1 MQEPEKPKVPFQGVG
16 RALGSTSTPTGPAAS
31 EPTVA
36 VASLKAAPHP
46 TPDLVIDSSS
56 PTTLIQLR
64 LADGTRMVPRFNL
77 NHNIRDI
84 RAFIEASRPGG
95 ASNYQLQIMGFPP
108 KLLTDLDQ
116 TIEEAGIASS
126 VVIQKF

>member
-1 MQEPEKPKVPFQGVG
+1 
-16 RALGSTSTPTGPAAS
+16 
-31 EPTVA
+31 
-36 VASLKAAPHP
+36 
-46 TPDLVIDSSS
+46 
-56 PTTLIQLR
+56 
-64 LADGTRMVPRFNL
+64 MVPRFNL
-77 NHNIRDI
+77 NHNVRDI